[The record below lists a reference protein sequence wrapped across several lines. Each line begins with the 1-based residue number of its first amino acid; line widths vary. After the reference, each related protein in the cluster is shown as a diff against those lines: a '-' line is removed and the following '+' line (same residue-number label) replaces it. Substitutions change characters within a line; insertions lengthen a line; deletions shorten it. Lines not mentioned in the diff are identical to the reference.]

1 MWESSRENVS
11 AELTYQYDKAAFTL
25 EDQNTADTFS
35 LIFFFLWCWGLK
47 SGILHA
53 RSEASSKANPL

>member
-35 LIFFFLWCWGLK
+35 LIFFFCGV
-47 SGILHA
+47 GD
-53 RSEASSKANPL
+53 